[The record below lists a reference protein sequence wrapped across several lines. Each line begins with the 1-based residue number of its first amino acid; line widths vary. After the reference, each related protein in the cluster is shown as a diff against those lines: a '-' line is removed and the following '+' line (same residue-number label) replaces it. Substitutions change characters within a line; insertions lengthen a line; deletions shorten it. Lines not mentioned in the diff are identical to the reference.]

1 MCLAIAARRL
11 GLTLS
16 PPTYQSNY
24 GQSSCAPSGMN
35 FAFGSTG
42 VFRISPWINIREQ
55 VDNFKTMVKSGTISK
70 NHVSHSVALLASSGN
85 DYKLFGGRRNS
96 RDVSPFFFYNQ

>member
-1 MCLAIAARRL
+1 
-11 GLTLS
+11 
-16 PPTYQSNY
+16 
-24 GQSSCAPSGMN
+24 MN

-70 NHVSHSVALLASSGN
+70 NHVSHSPAPEMTTSSSAA
-85 DYKLFGGRRNS
+85 GGT
-96 RDVSPFFFYNQ
+96 PAT